1 MIFKKSRHYK
11 PQDVLISGFLNG
23 LSEFAK
29 CIQQLMYMNDY
40 TNELFSKE
48 LYDLQA
54 LLNSTENAL

>member
-23 LSEFAK
+23 LSEFSK